1 MDIRQQITDLKN
13 ILNEHNINYYVH
25 DNPTISDLEY
35 DNLLS
40 KLIKLEND
48 NPTLITNDSPT
59 QRVGGKPLDGFNTIT
74 HNIPMQSL
82 ANAMDEN
89 ELDNFHDQI
98 LRKLKIN
105 DNTIEYVGEPKL
117 DGLAVELV
125 YKNGVFVYG
134 STRGDGIT
142 GEDITQNLK
151 TIRSIPLALRH
162 RPIPKLFEVRGEV
175 FINHNDFKLLNKERI
190 RNNELPFANP
200 RNCAAGS
207 LRQLDSKITAL
218 RPLRIFCYA
227 PGLIDGIEFKSQ
239 KEFLDYVPKQGYPV
253 NPYIELGKG
262 TKFLKKYYNN
272 GEELRKKLQ
281 YDIDGVVF
289 KVHSYNL
296 QEKLGVRS
304 KSPRWAIAGKLKAQ
318 QGTTLI
324 KNIINSVGRTGAVT
338 PVAQLEPII
347 VGGVKIS
354 NATLHNQDEI
364 DRKDIRIGDTV
375 IIQRAG
381 DVIPEIVKV
390 IGEKRLNNSVPY
402 KISDKCPACNSEV
415 VRIEGE
421 SVYRCS
427 NTNCPAV
434 IYGQIKHFV
443 SKHCMNIDG
452 LGNKIVKL
460 LIDKKLISNFSDIYG
475 LTYNQLSQLDGFGDK
490 SAENI
495 ISAINQSK
503 DSSLA
508 RFING
513 LGISHVGQ
521 NAAKILD
528 RYFESDINALMIANK
543 ELLQSIN
550 DIGEIMAE
558 SIISYFNNEQN
569 KVVINKCIR
578 YGLIFKPI
586 KKIKNSEISQKIF
599 VITGNLDDMTRK
611 EAINLIE
618 EYGGKSSTSVSKNT
632 DFLVAGSN
640 TGKKYNT
647 AKELGIKIITKNQF
661 LDLMKS
667 LNK

>member
-1 MDIRQQITDLKN
+1 MDIKQQITDLRN

-35 DNLLS
+35 DNLL
-40 KLIKLEND
+40 KTLINLEND
-48 NPTLITNDSPT
+48 NPDFITSDSPT

-98 LRKLKIN
+98 LRKLKLN
-105 DNTIEYVGEPKL
+105 NNAIEYVGEPKL

-125 YKNGVFVYG
+125 YENGKFVYG

-151 TIRSIPLALRH
+151 TIRSIPLALTH
-162 RPIPKLFEVRGEV
+162 HPIPKLFEVRGEV

-190 RNNELPFANP
+190 KNNELPFANP

-207 LRQLDSKITAL
+207 LRQLNSKITAL

-239 KEFLDYVPKQGYPV
+239 KDFLDYLPKQGFPV
-253 NPYIELGKG
+253 NPYIELGEG
-262 TKFLKKYYNN
+262 TKFLKNYYNN

-289 KVHSYNL
+289 KVNSYSL

-318 QGTTLI
+318 QGTTII

-390 IGEKRLNNSVPY
+390 IVEKRLNNSVPY
-402 KISDKCPACNSEV
+402 KISETCPECNSEV

-421 SVYRCS
+421 SVFRCS

-434 IYGQIKHFV
+434 VYGQIKHFV
-443 SKHCMNIDG
+443 SKNCMNIDG
-452 LGNKIVKL
+452 LGNKIVKF
-460 LIDKKLISNFSDIYG
+460 LIKKQLISNFSDIYG
-475 LTYNQLSQLDGFGDK
+475 LTFNQLSQLDGFGEK

-495 ISAINQSK
+495 ISAINKSK
-503 DSSLA
+503 NSSLS

-528 RYFESDINALMIANK
+528 RYFASDINALMIANK
-543 ELLQSIN
+543 NLLQSIN
-550 DIGEIMAE
+550 DIGEIMAD
-558 SIISYFNNEQN
+558 SIIDYFNNEQN
-569 KVVINKCIR
+569 KVVINNCIE
-578 YGLIFKPI
+578 YGLIFKSI
-586 KKIKNSEISQKIF
+586 KKVKNSEISKKIF
-599 VITGNLDDMTRK
+599 VFTGNLGDMTRK
-611 EAINLIE
+611 EAMSLIE

-632 DFLVAGSN
+632 NFLVAGSN
-640 TGKKYNT
+640 TGTKYNT
-647 AKELGIKIITKNQF
+647 AKKLGVKVITKNQF
-661 LDLMKS
+661 LDLIKS
-667 LNK
+667 LK